1 MIYSNM
7 RLFTISHSGNTL
19 AFCVWI
25 IFAKIRIFRSNLTFL
40 CCVMLQPYIMRTRTD
55 IKCRPSTK
63 SQRMYHS
70 LQFLPYQLNVGWSY
84 EKLAKMILTI
94 TVPCQGWYIQFCLFC
109 VFYHRQVFS
118 YKFSMLC
125 NFFVDL
131 KIHPWSASFKKFNV
145 SVLKRDVGSIGW
157 CHHLFLQSF
166 FAPRMSDRLLFHGSS
181 SSSSLSVVFF
191 PAIFII
197 FVIITFVLFHFSS
210 ALSPRSPN

>member
-1 MIYSNM
+1 MNNFCKNSDFSEQFDIFVLRDVATVHNEDTHWYKVS
-7 RLFTISHSGNTL
+7 TIN
-19 AFCVWI
+19 
-25 IFAKIRIFRSNLTFL
+25 KIPTHVSFSSISA
-40 CCVMLQPYIMRTRTD
+40 C
-55 IKCRPSTK
+55 
-63 SQRMYHS
+63 
-70 LQFLPYQLNVGWSY
+70 QLNVGWSY
-84 EKLAKMILTI
+84 VKLAKMILTI